1 MTHFI
6 RPEHRLAWQQL
17 HALAQAAQAP
27 LRELLKD
34 KQRHAELQFTAAGLS
49 LDASHQRV
57 NAEVMH
63 ALQALAEESG
73 VMTQAQAMFRG
84 EAINSTEQRAVL
96 HVALRGSEQADPPWG
111 KEISTAVS
119 TELNRYC
126 RFAEQLRA
134 GDCKGFGGER
144 ITDVV
149 NLGIGGSDLGPRMA
163 TEALSHLDAVWT
175 QPLVRLHYVSN
186 VDAWSLA
193 TTLAPL
199 KAARTLFVVQSKSFT
214 TQETMTLFAS
224 ARRWLLDAGCP
235 QADLHLH
242 LAAVTAKP
250 ALAQSQGIS
259 DERCFSVWDWVGGRY
274 SLWSAIGLPLA
285 TAIGREAY
293 LQMLQGAH
301 AMDQHFLQAPAAEN
315 MPLTLALLGIWNRNF
330 LGASTHHVAAYHSA
344 LGKLVA
350 FLQQQD
356 MESNGKRVHI
366 DASVCTV
373 ATTPV
378 LWGGLGNDGQH
389 AYFQLI
395 HQGSQMVPVDFIGVR
410 HGHAGLPLAKEHQR
424 VVLLNMQAQ
433 AKALAVGRTPQET
446 RAALL
451 AEGLSSPDA
460 ERLASHRSFSGNIP
474 SSTLWMDS
482 LTPYNLG
489 ALIALYEHKVFCQA
503 AIWGI
508 NAFDQWGVEL
518 GKSMAL
524 AIEGG
529 ADSD

>member
-1 MTHFI
+1 
-6 RPEHRLAWQQL
+6 
-17 HALAQAAQAP
+17 
-27 LRELLKD
+27 
-34 KQRHAELQFTAAGLS
+34 
-49 LDASHQRV
+49 
-57 NAEVMH
+57 
-63 ALQALAEESG
+63 
-73 VMTQAQAMFRG
+73 
-84 EAINSTEQRAVL
+84 
-96 HVALRGSEQADPPWG
+96 
-111 KEISTAVS
+111 
-119 TELNRYC
+119 
-126 RFAEQLRA
+126 
-134 GDCKGFGGER
+134 
-144 ITDVV
+144 
-149 NLGIGGSDLGPRMA
+149 
-163 TEALSHLDAVWT
+163 
-175 QPLVRLHYVSN
+175 
-186 VDAWSLA
+186 
-193 TTLAPL
+193 
-199 KAARTLFVVQSKSFT
+199 
-214 TQETMTLFAS
+214 
-224 ARRWLLDAGCP
+224 
-235 QADLHLH
+235 
-242 LAAVTAKP
+242 
-250 ALAQSQGIS
+250 
-259 DERCFSVWDWVGGRY
+259 
-274 SLWSAIGLPLA
+274 
-285 TAIGREAY
+285 
-293 LQMLQGAH
+293 
-301 AMDQHFLQAPAAEN
+301 
-315 MPLTLALLGIWNRNF
+315 
-330 LGASTHHVAAYHSA
+330 
-344 LGKLVA
+344 
-350 FLQQQD
+350 

-460 ERLASHRSFSGNIP
+460 ERLAPHRSFSGNIP